1 MNINIIA
8 AISKNRVIGNKGT
21 IPWNIKKDLKYFQK
35 LTTQKNSA
43 VLMGFN
49 TWKSLPTFPNPLPN
63 RGNIVVTKNN
73 AHQVSWRRGALIYGD
88 LNKIN
93 FNNKLFKNYYK
104 NVWICGGQSVYEYYI
119 DKPYINKIYLTEI
132 NENFEGDTFFPE
144 IPDNYYLKKHGETNY
159 EQFNAFKFISYN
171 FNIYQNKLTETNE
184 SEMYNIFI

>member
-8 AISKNRVIGNKGT
+8 AISKNRVIGNKGK

-63 RGNIVVTKNN
+63 RGNIVVTRNN
-73 AHQVSWRRGALIYGD
+73 AHQVRALIYKD
-88 LNKIN
+88 LNDIN
-93 FNNKLFKNYYK
+93 FSKDLFQTYYK
-104 NVWICGGQSVYEYYI
+104 NIWICGGQSIYEYYI

-132 NENFEGDTFFPE
+132 DENFEGDTFFPK
-144 IPDNYYLKKHGETNY
+144 IPDNYYLKKRGNTYYHQTNAL
-159 EQFNAFKFISYN
+159 NFIPYN
-171 FNIYQNKLTETNE
+171 FNIYQNKSMEKNE
-184 SEMYNIFI
+184 EEIYSIFI